1 MRGFD
6 HAKILSP
13 GFHGLRKERLAQ
25 CLPIYVQDTT
35 KNALQI
41 MSLAAYSI
49 PWVPETFLARFP
61 VLSSLFLAASPL
73 VALAFGQHRKFPP
86 RARKTSGPQGTYAS
100 ETNNSNVVASRHI

>member
-73 VALAFGQHRKFPP
+73 VALAYGRRCVGLRPTPKIPAAREKNLWSPGYLRK
-86 RARKTSGPQGTYAS
+86 RD
-100 ETNNSNVVASRHI
+100 

>member
-25 CLPIYVQDTT
+25 WLPICEQDTT

-41 MSLAAYSI
+41 MSLAAHAI

-73 VALAFGQHRKFPP
+73 VASAGGFGLRPTPKIAAAGEKNLWSPGYLRK
-86 RARKTSGPQGTYAS
+86 RD
-100 ETNNSNVVASRHI
+100 

>member
-25 CLPIYVQDTT
+25 WLPICVQDKT

-41 MSLAAYSI
+41 MSLAA
-49 PWVPETFLARFP
+49 
-61 VLSSLFLAASPL
+61 
-73 VALAFGQHRKFPP
+73 
-86 RARKTSGPQGTYAS
+86 YAS